1 MGTVTHSTLQMGL
14 GLSGIAAGF
23 GLTVILAGLG
33 LVWASKEKK
42 SEEVFVKIPDTLP
55 EQLPEPALN

>member
-1 MGTVTHSTLQMGL
+1 THSTLQMGL
-14 GLSGIAAGF
+14 GLSGILAGL

-33 LVWASKEKK
+33 LVWASKEKET
-42 SEEVFVKIPDTLP
+42 EEVFIKVPDTLP